1 MSMIGSLS
9 LALRFAMREMRGGL
23 RGFLIF
29 MACIALGT
37 AAIAAI
43 NSVSETIRETMATQ
57 GRQLLA
63 GDIRFELA
71 NRAVTAQEREFLN
84 AQGTVSETITLRSML
99 RKPDGSD
106 QALAEL
112 KAVDASYPLYGTFKV
127 LEGGSLHDRLEAK
140 DGHPGV
146 LLQPLLM
153 ERLKVVPGD
162 LLLLGNATVRVA
174 GTIETEPDAVSE
186 GFGFAPRLLLSA
198 EGLAETGLVQL
209 GSLTK
214 HAYRIRLSGNAAEQ
228 AAALARLPGEA
239 KKQLPDAG
247 WSIRTSN
254 NAAPSLSE
262 NVARFTQFLTLV
274 GLTALIVGGVG
285 IGNAVRAYLDSKRTV
300 IATFK
305 CLGAPAG
312 FIITLYFLQIM
323 MVALIGIAIG
333 LALGIVA
340 PLIANPYLASFL
352 PVEDGLRL
360 YPRAL
365 ALAAGFG
372 VLTTVTFSILPLG
385 IARGVSAVALFRD
398 GADQMRR
405 WPSWQTLALLALFL
419 SLLSALAIY
428 TAQDR
433 RIAVNVLAAIAIGFV
448 SLRLVGRGIAWL
460 ARRVP
465 HVRNPSLRLAIG
477 NIHRPGALTQ
487 PVVLSLGLGLALLVG
502 LSLIDANLRQQL
514 TGNLAARAPNF
525 FFIDIQAA
533 QRQAF
538 EDKIREVAPKGK
550 VSAVP
555 MLRGRITAIRGEDVA
570 KATIAPEG
578 RWVLTGDRGV
588 TYAENLPENST
599 LTAGEWWASDYA
611 GEPLLSFSAQEAEEL
626 GLKIGD
632 TVTVNVLGRPITARI
647 ANLRKVNWDSMS
659 INFVMVFSP
668 NTFKGAPHSWL
679 ATLTEPDLTAAQ
691 EGDVLRKLVAA
702 YPAVTS
708 IRVKDALDTV
718 AALTGRLA
726 DAIRAAAAIALA
738 TSMLVLAGALAA
750 GNRARL
756 QDAVIMKTLG
766 ATRRM
771 LTGTYMLEY
780 AILGLA
786 TALFATLAGGFSAW
800 YVVAGIMKLPFQ
812 PIAWPVLSTLALGL
826 VITISIGLAGTWRVL
841 GEKPAAHL
849 REL

>member
-1 MSMIGSLS
+1 MSMIGSIA
-9 LALRFAMREMRGGL
+9 LALRFALREMRGGL

-43 NSVSETIRETMATQ
+43 NSVSETIRQTMATQ

-63 GDIRFELA
+63 GDIRFELT
-71 NRAVTAQEREFLN
+71 NRVATARELEFLK
-84 AQGTVSETITLRSML
+84 AQGTVSQTTTLRSML

-106 QALAEL
+106 QALAEI

-127 LEGGSLHDRLEAK
+127 LEGGSLRDRLEER

-162 LLLLGNATVRVA
+162 LLLLGDATVRVA
-174 GTIETEPDAVSE
+174 GTIEIEPDAVSE
-186 GFGFAPRLLLSA
+186 GFGFAPRLVLSA
-198 EGLAETGLVQL
+198 DGLAETGLVQL
-209 GSLTK
+209 GSLAK
-214 HAYRIRLSGNAAEQ
+214 YAYRIRLDGNAAAR
-228 AAALARLPGEA
+228 AAALAKLPAEA

-247 WSIRTSN
+247 WAIRTSD
-254 NAAPSLSE
+254 NAAPSLAE

-312 FIITLYFLQIM
+312 FIIALYFMQIM

-398 GADQMRR
+398 GADRMRR
-405 WPSWQTLALLALFL
+405 WPSWQTLALLAMSL

-428 TAQDR
+428 TAEDR
-433 RIAVNVLAAIAIGFV
+433 RIALNVLAAIAIGFV

-533 QRQAF
+533 ERQAF
-538 EDKIREVAPKGK
+538 EDKIREVAPKGR

-555 MLRGRITAIRGEDVA
+555 MLRGRITAIKGEDVA

-588 TYAENLPENST
+588 TYAETLPENAT

-611 GEPLLSFSAQEAEEL
+611 GEPLVSFSAQEAGEL

-691 EGDVLRKLVAA
+691 EGEVLRKLVAA

-771 LTGTYMLEY
+771 LTGTYVLEY
-780 AILGLA
+780 AMLGLA
-786 TALFATLAGGFSAW
+786 TAVFATLAGGFSAW
-800 YVVAGIMKLPFQ
+800 YVVASIMKLPFQ
-812 PIAWPVLSTLALGL
+812 PIAWPVLTTLALGL